1 MSVFS
6 LNIPMELAINKKNVA
21 DYEAKKAAIEALGR
35 KWCAQYSR
43 KFYTKHTLRSLL
55 FFVRDS
61 ETVRSI
67 VTFDAG
73 LQMFG
78 AQEEV
83 ADLSQPGNRKY
94 GKSVQV
100 SNVILMPV
108 VTKRSRDIK
117 I

>member
-1 MSVFS
+1 MEERLEDSESHKVKYSTRNECVFS
-6 LNIPMELAINKKNVA
+6 LNIPMELAINKKEVA
-21 DYEAKKAAIEALGR
+21 DYEAKKVAVEALGR

-83 ADLSQPGNRKY
+83 ADYRSPVTGNM
-94 GKSVQV
+94 GKAS
-100 SNVILMPV
+100 
-108 VTKRSRDIK
+108 K
-117 I
+117 